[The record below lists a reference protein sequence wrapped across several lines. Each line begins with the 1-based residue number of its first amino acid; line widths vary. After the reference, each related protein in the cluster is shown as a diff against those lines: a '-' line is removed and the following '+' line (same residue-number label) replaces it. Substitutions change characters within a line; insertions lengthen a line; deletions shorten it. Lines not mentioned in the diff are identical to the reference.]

1 MTPSR
6 SLHAILPVLVLV
18 INVGLG
24 SPSVSSE
31 LERSFSLNF
40 KRVPIRELIERVG
53 NETGRTILFD
63 EQVRGNVSIVTKRP
77 VTESEAWSILDSSL
91 SILGFSLLPST
102 VDNWRISKLADAVG
116 EAPFVAEVGTTRA
129 SFVTTLIPLVNA
141 DLRAVMNVLE
151 PLSGAR
157 VTLVPFEPTRSLI
170 VSGPER
176 EIARL
181 TTIANELDHVD
192 ALELRV
198 RVLRHRS
205 VDDVES
211 LVDARLGSAGI
222 SDRQLQVWSD
232 QRTNSILFRGT
243 EGEVSRLA
251 HFLDRIDRPIEGE
264 GRIRI
269 LRVLNRDPEEIGELI
284 RELGQPSGAARTVA
298 AIATPGSELAGADF
312 DIVVDKP
319 SRSLVVSADFA
330 THIAIREVLEM
341 LDVLPQ
347 LISVDITISELRTPR
362 SFALGF
368 GFSLPFSSG
377 NDASDLGG
385 LIVSSPG
392 PGGLL
397 AQPSGQTTLFGR
409 ISRDNGVPFTVDGGD
424 GIEIPIFQTAVIEAG
439 EFTART
445 EVLIQPSLI
454 VTAGEHHE
462 IFVGTNVPVPVT
474 EGGGNAGLDGAT
486 ATTVSRTVRF
496 ERTDIGIRVGIEARA
511 GREGKIQLDLDVD
524 ISSIAPSLAGDISQ
538 VGPTFIRQQLVVT
551 ARLDDG
557 ETAIIAVHRQKNEG
571 RIRSAVPWLSQIPF
585 LGRFFTADAE
595 NDQDVRLVVAV
606 RASRVST
613 PAELVANSIRR
624 RLAFQRRN
632 ARGAALPS
640 SDGPPFG
647 VRVTTRVRE
656 DDAEA
661 IAQGLSLR
669 GYQTLIHRWSLEG
682 EYFFDV
688 YIVSLESMAE
698 AAEIASGLLQDGWEA
713 DLVVLPTRS

>member
-6 SLHAILPVLVLV
+6 SLRAILPVLALV

-24 SPSVSSE
+24 LPSASSE

-77 VTESEAWSILDSSL
+77 VTESEAWSILSSSL

-116 EAPFVAEVGTTRA
+116 EAPFVTEVGTTRA

-141 DLRAVMNVLE
+141 DLQAVMNVLE

-157 VTLVPFEPTRSLI
+157 VTLVPFEPSHSLI

-192 ALELRV
+192 ELELRV

-205 VDDVES
+205 VDDVEP
-211 LVDARLGSAGI
+211 LVDARLESAGV

-251 HFLDRIDRPIEGE
+251 RFLDRIDRPIEGE

-269 LRVLNRDPEEIGELI
+269 LRVLNRDPEEISELI
-284 RELGQPSGAARTVA
+284 RELGQPSGSARTVA
-298 AIATPGSELAGADF
+298 ASATPGSELAGADF
-312 DIVVDKP
+312 EIVVDKP

-330 THIAIREVLEM
+330 THIVIREVLEM

-362 SFALGF
+362 SFVLGF
-368 GFSLPFSSG
+368 GFSIPFSSG
-377 NDASDLGG
+377 NDASDLAG
-385 LIVSSPG
+385 LIVSSPR

-397 AQPSGQTTLFGR
+397 AEPSGQTMLFGR

-424 GIEIPIFQTAVIEAG
+424 GIEIPIFQTAVIDAG

-474 EGGGNAGLDGAT
+474 EGGGTADSESAT
-486 ATTVSRTVRF
+486 LVSRTIRF
-496 ERTDIGIRVGIEARA
+496 ERTDIGIRLGIDVRA
-511 GREGKIQLDLDVD
+511 GREGKIQLALDVD

-538 VGPTFIRQQLVVT
+538 VGPTFIKQQLVVT

-624 RLAFQRRN
+624 RLAFQRHN
-632 ARGAALPS
+632 ARDAALPS

-669 GYQTLIHRWSLEG
+669 GHQTLIHRWSLEG

-713 DLVVLPTRS
+713 DLVVLPTRRS